1 MKKKKKTEGSHQ
13 RGALV
18 QGEDG
23 GGEAPF
29 SRSHALGKAARWQ
42 TTLQQGP
49 HHKPQNLSV
58 SPQPVGSVG
67 TPEQVGRG
75 RGTQVH
81 CTARKLRVRAHLLGV
96 QGDTTPGPQE
106 SLSL

>member
-1 MKKKKKTEGSHQ
+1 MEGRPHS
-13 RGALV
+13 LV
-18 QGEDG
+18 PTLLERLRDG
-23 GGEAPF
+23 RQP
-29 SRSHALGKAARWQ
+29 STPTS
-42 TTLQQGP
+42 QQGP

-81 CTARKLRVRAHLLGV
+81 CTARKLWVRAHLLGV
-96 QGDTTPGPQE
+96 QGDTTPGHQE